1 MAAIPENTGQYVDPR
16 RDGSGVRGIGLAGAY
31 Q

>member
-16 RDGSGVRGIGLAGAY
+16 RDGDGVKGLGPAGEY